1 MCACVYVSMHICCG
15 ALIAPWVGAIT
26 ITVQLSNW
34 PLYRLGAGR
43 YTTCDEVEQVLPPK
57 EVSLNWVM
65 ELDCITMDSSEEHP

>member
-1 MCACVYVSMHICCG
+1 MYVSMHICCG

-57 EVSLNWVM
+57 EV
-65 ELDCITMDSSEEHP
+65 